1 MSEVFSN
8 MKEKKRTFG
17 KSLIGVMLALVMA
30 LGLAPVTAQAAGSA
44 PVSDTINRL
53 ANFVMRTRFSAEKM
67 RNSKGDVTKRVF
79 TYEFDPATER
89 LEVSFGLQAGTESF
103 TNIVNRQRPKA
114 QVNAGFFGR
123 ESIGYIYSPNMIV
136 PQGLQLDGKVYSE
149 PAPSGYNTLFIYN
162 DGSSEVV
169 KTNTLDSAKV
179 NEKAKKALLIL
190 SGGDANAAES
200 RQRTMIGVRA
210 DGSAVLMVI
219 DSNGRNTGATVAEGK
234 QRLKDMG
241 AVSILNLD
249 GGGSSRMYV
258 RGRGCVTNP
267 LYAPDRKIGSVLQVY
282 SK

>member
-1 MSEVFSN
+1 
-8 MKEKKRTFG
+8 MKEKKRNPG
-17 KSLIGVMLALVMA
+17 KALLSITLALIIA
-30 LGLAPVTAQAAGSA
+30 LTLVPVTAQAAGGA
-44 PVSDTINRL
+44 PIKDAISSFSNL
-53 ANFVMRTRFSAEKM
+53 VMLPQFNTEKI
-67 RNSKGDVTKRVF
+67 RDSQGKVVKRVF
-79 TYEFDPATER
+79 TYAFDPATER
-89 LEVSFGLQAGTESF
+89 LEVSLGLQAGTESF
-103 TNIVNRQRPKA
+103 TNIVTRQWPKA

-123 ESIGYIYSPNMIV
+123 ENIGYIYSPNMIV
-136 PQGLQLDGKVYSE
+136 PQGLQLDGKIYSE